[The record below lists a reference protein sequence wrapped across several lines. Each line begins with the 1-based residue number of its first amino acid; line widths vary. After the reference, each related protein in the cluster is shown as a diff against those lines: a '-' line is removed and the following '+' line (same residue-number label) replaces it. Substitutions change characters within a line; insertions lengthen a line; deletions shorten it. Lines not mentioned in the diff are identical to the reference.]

1 MTLVARIV
9 FCLLVATDFTAINI
23 SHIQAQGNSVDETI
37 VLPPVVHDI
46 TMNYECKKNH
56 VLLRPRLITIVH
68 PNKYNNL

>member
-1 MTLVARIV
+1 MKLTQSWRNSMTLVARIV

-46 TMNYECKKNH
+46 TMNYECKKN
-56 VLLRPRLITIVH
+56 LFYYVH
-68 PNKYNNL
+68 D